1 MTQTESVAT
10 GPEADSPGTAT
21 TRTGAPGTAAT
32 RTDSPGAAAPRRQT
46 LILTAVLLA
55 VFVVPTSISGTGVAL
70 PHIGADI
77 GASLV
82 PLQWVVNAF
91 NVAFAC
97 LTLAWGSI
105 ADIIGRIR
113 AFTIGAALYAAAS
126 LVSVFAANVYVLD
139 AARALAGIGGA
150 ALFACGAAL
159 LSTVFEGPAR
169 GRAFALFG
177 TVAGL
182 GVSFGPSLSGL
193 LVETAGWRWVFALHA
208 VVLGL
213 VLLAVPAMSK
223 GVRETRDQDARID
236 VAGTALFV
244 VAMLLLTTG
253 IAQGSQWGWASPGVL
268 GLFAGTILA
277 LAAFAAVEKR
287 HTHPMLDLG
296 AVADRRFLALCLV
309 PVAGSFAFVTMLTYL
324 PSYLTAAGGYSSGA
338 AGLIMVLLTFPML
351 VLPLLAAK
359 LVAKGV
365 RAMTVIFVSLACLVV
380 GVAGLSLFSP
390 DVDLALVAL
399 PMLITGAG
407 YALAAGL
414 VDGEALS
421 LIPPERAG
429 MAAGFLNTL
438 RLGSEA
444 VAVAVY
450 GSLLATLLTGRNSDG
465 IAAFPGAGDAATVAG
480 TAAGGNIDG
489 PAEAV
494 SAAQRE
500 GFVDFLVDAYDSSF
514 HTVIWVLAA
523 TCLVLLAAIA
533 LLLRRGGGKSPT
545 TPAS

>member
-1 MTQTESVAT
+1 MTQTESAPS
-10 GPEADSPGTAT
+10 GEEAGSAELAQ
-21 TRTGAPGTAAT
+21 GAPQ
-32 RTDSPGAAAPRRQT
+32 RKT
-46 LILTAVLLA
+46 LILGAVLLA
-55 VFVVPTSISGTGVAL
+55 IFVVPTSISGTGVAL
-70 PHIGADI
+70 PYIGADT

-97 LTLAWGSI
+97 FTLAWGSI
-105 ADIIGRIR
+105 ADIIGRVR
-113 AFTIGAALYAAAS
+113 AFTVGAAIYAVAS
-126 LVSVFAANVYVLD
+126 LVSVFASNVYVLD
-139 AARALAGIGGA
+139 GARALAGIGGA
-150 ALFACGAAL
+150 AIFACGAAL

-193 LVETAGWRWVFALHA
+193 LIAGAGWRWVFAVHA
-208 VVLGL
+208 IVLGL
-213 VLLAVPAMSK
+213 VLLAIPAMSK
-223 GVRETRDQDARID
+223 GVTETRNPAARID
-236 VAGTALFV
+236 VPGTALFV

-268 GLFAGTILA
+268 GLFVGTIVA
-277 LAAFAAVEKR
+277 LVLFAAVEKR
-287 HTHPMLDLG
+287 HAHPMLDLSV
-296 AVADRRFLALCLV
+296 VANPRFLALCLV
-309 PVAGSFAFVTMLTYL
+309 PVAGSFGFVTMLTYL
-324 PSYLTAAGGYSSGA
+324 PSYLTAASGYSSGA
-338 AGLIMVLLTFPML
+338 AGAIMVLLTSPML
-351 VLPLLAAK
+351 VFPLVAAK

-365 RAMTVIFVSLACLVV
+365 SAMSIIFVSLICLVV

-390 DVDLALVAL
+390 DVNIALVAL

-421 LIPPERAG
+421 LVAPERAG

-444 VAVAVY
+444 IAVAVY
-450 GSLLATLLTGRNSDG
+450 GSLLATLIMGRTREG
-465 IAAFPGAGDAATVAG
+465 IGAFPGAGDPATVAG
-480 TAAGGNIDG
+480 TAASGNVSG

-494 SAAQRE
+494 SESQR
-500 GFVDFLVDAYDSSF
+500 GSFTDFLINAYDGAF
-514 HTVIWVLAA
+514 HNVLWVLAG
-523 TCLVLLAAIA
+523 TCLVLLAVIVFM
-533 LLLRRGGGKSPT
+533 LRGRHAAV
-545 TPAS
+545 ASSK